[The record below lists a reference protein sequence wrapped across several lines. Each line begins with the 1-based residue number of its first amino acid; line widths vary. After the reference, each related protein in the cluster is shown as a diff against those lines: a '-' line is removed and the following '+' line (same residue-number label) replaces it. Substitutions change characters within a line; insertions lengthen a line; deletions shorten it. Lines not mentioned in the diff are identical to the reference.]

1 MIAVRSLLIFSAGI
15 LALAIAVRLLLA
27 FGSERIVR
35 GVGINRVAFW
45 LVLAAGAIWLLVRL
59 VKFFAVR

>member
-1 MIAVRSLLIFSAGI
+1 MRALLIFAAGI
-15 LALAIAVRLLLA
+15 LVLAIAVRLLLA

-45 LVLAAGAIWLLVRL
+45 LVLATGAIWLLVRL
-59 VKFFAVR
+59 VKFFAAR

>member
-1 MIAVRSLLIFSAGI
+1 MRALLIFAAGI
-15 LALAIAVRLLLA
+15 LAVAIAVRLLLA

-45 LVLAAGAIWLLVRL
+45 LVLGVGAIWRLVRL
-59 VKFFAVR
+59 VKFFAAR

>member
-1 MIAVRSLLIFSAGI
+1 MRALLIFAAGI
-15 LALAIAVRLLLA
+15 LAVAIVVRLLLA

-45 LVLAAGAIWLLVRL
+45 LVLGVGAIWLLVRL
-59 VKFFAVR
+59 VKFFAAR